1 MYRAQPPPRKYEEY
15 AYVLDFNSR
24 GKSSTV
30 RGREGIIVTAI
41 GEDRLTLLEVL
52 GIPNSTFEIGEK
64 IYIGKDGRT
73 KVLSVLGKM
82 EYDKISSSA
91 QSELQTVVQTIV
103 TAIGEDRLTLLEI
116 LGIPNT
122 TFEIG
127 EKIYIGKD
135 GRTKV
140 LSVLGKME
148 YDKISSSA
156 QSELPTVVQTI
167 VTANESK
174 FVEYLNNARPL
185 TPRIHALELI
195 PGIGKTYMKTMLE
208 EREKK
213 KFESYQDLQDRVGFK
228 DPVKHISE
236 RIMDEITGESRMN
249 LFVKR

>member
-1 MYRAQPPPRKYEEY
+1 MYRTQSSPRKYEEY
-15 AYVLDFNSR
+15 AYVLDFNPR

-52 GIPNSTFEIGEK
+52 GVSNSIFEVGER
-64 IYIGKDGRT
+64 IYIGKEGRT

-82 EYDKISSSA
+82 EYDHVSSSA
-91 QSELQTVVQTIV
+91 QSELASVVENIV
-103 TAIGEDRLTLLEI
+103 IT
-116 LGIPNT
+116 
-122 TFEIG
+122 
-127 EKIYIGKD
+127 
-135 GRTKV
+135 
-140 LSVLGKME
+140 
-148 YDKISSSA
+148 
-156 QSELPTVVQTI
+156 
-167 VTANESK
+167 NESK

-213 KFESYQDLQDRVGFK
+213 KFESYQDLQERVGFK
-228 DPVKHISE
+228 EPIKHISE
-236 RIMDEITGESRMN
+236 RILDEITGQSRMN